1 MALLVRCTRGQTHE
15 SMHRPQKMGLAAVY
29 TKCKWIHRSVLSIH
43 SRRLAGPTENYHSFF
58 LLNLS
63 FDRCFAVDVEKWNIG
78 WVFFFFKTIA
88 HVHFLHFVV
97 HSNRTCAPAKC
108 VLRDV
113 WVIYLRIDT
122 DRYIAFY
129 FNQFLSFF
137 FCILSVVSLRRLQL
151 ITAVGAVLQSN
162 SLTSIVY
169 NAGWCPEHA
178 RQYSQVEIKYVWLVL
193 SVVLGRFF
201 CLSVNLFAYPHSYV
215 PNAPSVVVQLV
226 RWFVA
231 LSHTQ
236 TQPQTLEHCIRID
249 HFGWQHQHQFYVL
262 RISIR
267 GVPWTESLIF
277 FNYNMV
283 NVDRCCGDGRLKMRS
298 VCRYRYHI
306 LHKHSNRILIDC
318 RELENWFR
326 KLTCVVCMLA
336 GQWQYTVN
344 GSFFFLF
351 VFNIHFLTRSLLAR
365 LNKICSMWSLI
376 GRRGVECRATWPAVE
391 ACFRW
396 FIEIYSK
403 RINNAGQCDRQQ
415 QPSITLYM

>member
-1 MALLVRCTRGQTHE
+1 MNQCIDHRKWVWPLSTQNVNEYIDQFFRFILDVLPGQQKITILFFTQSQLRSLFCRRCG
-15 SMHRPQKMGLAAVY
+15 KMEYWLG
-29 TKCKWIHRSVLSIH
+29 
-43 SRRLAGPTENYHSFF
+43 FF
-58 LLNLS
+58 LFQNHCACAFLAFCGALESYVRTGQVCSTRRVGHLPSHRHRQVHCLLFQSIS
-63 FDRCFAVDVEKWNIG
+63 F
-78 WVFFFFKTIA
+78 
-88 HVHFLHFVV
+88 L
-97 HSNRTCAPAKC
+97 
-108 VLRDV
+108 
-113 WVIYLRIDT
+113 
-122 DRYIAFY
+122 
-129 FNQFLSFF
+129 FF

>member
-137 FCILSVVSLRRLQL
+137 FFVFFLSFLCVDCNWSQ
-151 ITAVGAVLQSN
+151 QS
-162 SLTSIVY
+162 
-169 NAGWCPEHA
+169 E
-178 RQYSQVEIKYVWLVL
+178 
-193 SVVLGRFF
+193 
-201 CLSVNLFAYPHSYV
+201 
-215 PNAPSVVVQLV
+215 
-226 RWFVA
+226 
-231 LSHTQ
+231 
-236 TQPQTLEHCIRID
+236 
-249 HFGWQHQHQFYVL
+249 QFYRV
-262 RISIR
+262 
-267 GVPWTESLIF
+267 THSLPLCI
-277 FNYNMV
+277 
-283 NVDRCCGDGRLKMRS
+283 
-298 VCRYRYHI
+298 
-306 LHKHSNRILIDC
+306 
-318 RELENWFR
+318 
-326 KLTCVVCMLA
+326 MLA
-336 GQWQYTVN
+336 GV
-344 GSFFFLF
+344 
-351 VFNIHFLTRSLLAR
+351 
-365 LNKICSMWSLI
+365 
-376 GRRGVECRATWPAVE
+376 
-391 ACFRW
+391 
-396 FIEIYSK
+396 
-403 RINNAGQCDRQQ
+403 
-415 QPSITLYM
+415 PSTQDSTAKWR